1 VKTKRGA
8 RRNSSKT
15 IRQDFSQADAGAV
28 QMLRPPELE
37 AESAPPTSELAP
49 NSATEESPLLS
60 FDVKLLNLN
69 ANLALAGVNGSG
81 KSNSV

>member
-60 FDVKLLNLN
+60 FDVRFQCERYVITVGFGHSR
-69 ANLALAGVNGSG
+69 AQAP
-81 KSNSV
+81 